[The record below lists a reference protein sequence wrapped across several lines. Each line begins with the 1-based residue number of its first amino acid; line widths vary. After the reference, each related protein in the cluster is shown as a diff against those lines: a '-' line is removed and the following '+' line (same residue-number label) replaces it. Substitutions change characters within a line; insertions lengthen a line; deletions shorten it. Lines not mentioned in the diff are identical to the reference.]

1 MAPGRA
7 DGWLGLLRRHAQK
20 MNVSWGK
27 WGATPTLTTTPL
39 PFVAPS
45 AIPAPTSTGGTF
57 TALPGGY
64 LPMPTLPGPP
74 PPLAPLYTP
83 EVMGQHW
90 SEQQATQ
97 GVAPPMPLDTLA
109 QAAAMQQMQQPQ
121 PGMNPW
127 LMVLGALLVLGGVGA
142 GVWWWRGRD
151 GSRSARSARSVS
163 STMDNMRAML

>member
-1 MAPGRA
+1 
-7 DGWLGLLRRHAQK
+7 
-20 MNVSWGK
+20 
-27 WGATPTLTTTPL
+27 
-39 PFVAPS
+39 
-45 AIPAPTSTGGTF
+45 
-57 TALPGGY
+57 
-64 LPMPTLPGPP
+64 
-74 PPLAPLYTP
+74 
-83 EVMGQHW
+83 MGQHW

-109 QAAAMQQMQQPQ
+109 QAAAMQQMQQQQ

-127 LMVLGALLVLGGVGA
+127 LMGLGALLVLGGVGA